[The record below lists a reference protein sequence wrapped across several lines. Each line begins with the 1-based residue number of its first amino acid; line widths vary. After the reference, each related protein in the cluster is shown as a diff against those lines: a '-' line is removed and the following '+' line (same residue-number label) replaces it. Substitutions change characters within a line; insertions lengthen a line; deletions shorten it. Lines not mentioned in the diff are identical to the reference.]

1 MYVIKSSDLTRLVCI
16 KETSS
21 PLLFRRNPVAPF
33 SEACLCKVDLLQKNQ
48 LIKVFSLKAKNPMS
62 RSLRKNA
69 NKSILTFQKKYAIL
83 HYHISNFYEF
93 SEIFHSMALSATLG
107 KSNIPN
113 KFNLISD
120 KNKFIR

>member
-69 NKSILTFQKKYAIL
+69 NKSILTFHKKSANK
-83 HYHISNFYEF
+83 NF
-93 SEIFHSMALSATLG
+93 LG
-107 KSNIPN
+107 
-113 KFNLISD
+113 D
-120 KNKFIR
+120 KWVSYPKRVSKTMKNSKII